1 MVGAREGWLLLR
13 CAAGAPP
20 WVCSRSR
27 RRAMGRLRR
36 SGVPPPPWV
45 VLDARAWRRGA
56 RRPRVGG
63 RGERRG
69 ASEAR
74 TPSGRRPSAACS
86 PRHAARLTHPI
97 VPAPPGL
104 PVDQQ
109 RLIHAGKPL
118 EDGRTAADYNIQKE
132 STLSVLLTLRGGHCQ
147 VPCGIF
153 DDPALVASIGEDA
166 ATVRGAAR
174 SQLDGHPLRVVPS
187 RLTVRRARRC
197 LGRSARL
204 WYRSTSCTRR
214 A

>member
-1 MVGAREGWLLLR
+1 M
-13 CAAGAPP
+13 
-20 WVCSRSR
+20 
-27 RRAMGRLRR
+27 
-36 SGVPPPPWV
+36 
-45 VLDARAWRRGA
+45 
-56 RRPRVGG
+56 
-63 RGERRG
+63 
-69 ASEAR
+69 
-74 TPSGRRPSAACS
+74 
-86 PRHAARLTHPI
+86 
-97 VPAPPGL
+97 
-104 PVDQQ
+104 DQQ